1 MQGLAGFRNGNDY
14 VLALLNWRSV
24 RNHNLKIW
32 KIKLNV
38 TVRATDSV
46 LQMVNRYVLVKTI
59 IVDVTPK
66 NRVTIYPDLFGAVLI
81 YTC

>member
-1 MQGLAGFRNGNDY
+1 M
-14 VLALLNWRSV
+14 ALLNLRSV

-38 TVRATDSV
+38 RIKAIDSV

-59 IVDVTPK
+59 IVDVTS
-66 NRVTIYPDLFGAVLI
+66 
-81 YTC
+81 